1 MKDELTTLSNE
12 QLSRVSGGFL
22 PLLGL
27 LGMGA
32 SIAGKVTGAI
42 GQSKAKKAEQ
52 IVSDANQ
59 EAQAAGLAPAG
70 GAQPQAGGGVN
81 PTAGMVPQAAPS
93 GG

>member
-1 MKDELTTLSNE
+1 MTDELTTLSNE

-27 LGMGA
+27 IGMGA
-32 SIAGKVTGAI
+32 SLAGKITGAI

-52 IVSDANQ
+52 ITAQANQ
-59 EAQAAGLAPAG
+59 EAQAAGLQPG
-70 GAQPQAGGGVN
+70 GQPQAGGGVN

-93 GG
+93 GGG